1 MTHPWIKWAEVP
13 TPELVSRLNTIT
25 CEVMSRCDVDS
36 TQEERDEITDEWLTY
51 IMSEAHWI
59 SEELEHRINL
69 TEHAGRLDIMVRD
82 TISDPLNPDHPF
94 REKESS

>member
-1 MTHPWIKWAEVP
+1 MTHPWKRWAEVP

-36 TQEERDEITDEWLTY
+36 TQEERDSITDKWLTY

-69 TEHAGRLDIMVRD
+69 TEHAGRLDI
-82 TISDPLNPDHPF
+82 TISDPH
-94 REKESS
+94 K